1 MTIIIRRCSVLLCGG
16 IITLGAAELTLPI
29 TADTSISVFETER
42 ELAAGTAPRLKLK
55 GLENLILLMP
65 DVAALKGQVVE
76 CAELRLKRTDDR
88 LMVRKVGVSPVAAP
102 WSEGSGGYEPAKAGD
117 PTFLRAAHP
126 DRAWGTPGCTLLD
139 VGFGR
144 G

>member
-65 DVAALKGQVVE
+65 DVAALKGQMVE
-76 CAELRLKRTDDR
+76 RAELRLKGTDDR
-88 LMVRKVGVSPVAAP
+88 LMVRKEIG
-102 WSEGSGGYEPAKAGD
+102 
-117 PTFLRAAHP
+117 RAH
-126 DRAWGTPGCTLLD
+126 
-139 VGFGR
+139 V
-144 G
+144 